1 MARITDTK
9 ARSIKLGDK
18 PIADGNVP
26 GLRLWPSKARGRD
39 QAWGYGK
46 WILRFK
52 SPVTNTRRD
61 MGLGTYPLTSIA
73 TARELGI
80 AARRLIDKWSSQD
93 LVDTG

>member
-73 TARELGI
+73 GVPRFQWTP
-80 AARRLIDKWSSQD
+80 RRLG
-93 LVDTG
+93 L